1 MLHQFTFNPFAENT
15 YVMVDA
21 AKKEA
26 LLFDPGCYGARECS
40 QLAQWFEQENIT
52 PVRLLLTH
60 AHIDHI
66 LGNAF
71 VFEKYGLQPWLHPED
86 LPNLERLVAY
96 APVFGLHAEA
106 SPEPA
111 GWLAHGET
119 IVFGGKEIEL
129 RHTPGHSAG
138 SICFVN
144 HTDRYVIGG
153 DVLFAGSIG
162 RTDLPGGHLQTLLT
176 AVREQLFTLPDDY
189 TVYPGHGEA
198 TTIGDEKRY
207 NPFFQ

>member
-1 MLHQFTFNPFAENT
+1 MLHQFTFNPFSENT
-15 YVMVDA
+15 YVLVDDFG
-21 AKKEA
+21 KEA
-26 LLFDPGCYGARECS
+26 LLFDPGCYGAHECN
-40 QLAQWFEQENIT
+40 QLAQWFETAQVT

-71 VFEKYGLQPWLHPED
+71 VFEKYGLQPWLHPDD
-86 LPNLERLVAY
+86 LANLERLEAY
-96 APVFGLHAEA
+96 APVFGMRAEA
-106 SPEPA
+106 SPAPA
-111 GWLAHGET
+111 GWLQHAET
-119 IVFGGKEIEL
+119 IFFGGKEIEL
-129 RHTPGHSAG
+129 RHAPGHSAG

-162 RTDLPGGHLQTLLT
+162 RTDLPGGNMETLLSS
-176 AVREQLFTLPDDY
+176 VREQLFTLPDDY
-189 TVYPGHGEA
+189 TIYPGHGEA
-198 TTIGDEKRY
+198 TTIGEEKRY